1 MSSLLDSL
9 SGHLDDQSLR
19 RISGTLSA
27 DQGATSKALAAAVPL
42 LLAGLARNAAQ
53 PGGAQRLHDAL
64 ARDHDGSALDSPP
77 AGATP
82 DGDAILGHILG
93 DRRITAERG
102 IAGASGLDLAKV
114 GPLLSMLAPVVMGA
128 LGRARRQGNLG
139 PGQLS
144 EVLAREGAALG
155 VSGPAVAGAKSR
167 VGDAVTITACSVADA
182 CAPGPAVTTGVA
194 GGGGCPPAQ
203 AAQNARPIQASTGR
217 LSMAEL

>member
-1 MSSLLDSL
+1 MRTDLGCSQFLPA
-9 SGHLDDQSLR
+9 
-19 RISGTLSA
+19 ISC
-27 DQGATSKALAAAVPL
+27 
-42 LLAGLARNAAQ
+42 
-53 PGGAQRLHDAL
+53 
-64 ARDHDGSALDSPP
+64 SALDSPP

-155 VSGPAVAGAKSR
+155 GSSGIMGL
-167 VGDAVTITACSVADA
+167 VAD
-182 CAPGPAVTTGVA
+182 VVFRYVLK
-194 GGGGCPPAQ
+194 
-203 AAQNARPIQASTGR
+203 N
-217 LSMAEL
+217 MAYRYDVKL